1 MNLHTMMYLLTLI
14 STSTI
19 YPAYPTATPAPAY
32 RRHARDLP
40 LEQRAS
46 WCDDK
51 PCRLVQYD
59 DDTIFEAC
67 KKYLGWGP
75 SASAVSVPG
84 YTVTIT
90 SYPTDCK
97 KKDDGYKPEPAPT
110 ETYDSYPTETPK
122 EEYEPAYPE
131 DQPSYDDGPAPW
143 EDTNTDD
150 SQHSDDLQP
159 WENAFDNNYD
169 GPDGPKPWDD
179 VDETSEL
186 ADAIDAG
193 GYDSAAAEL
202 GLDDSPWAKRDFPA
216 IEDEG
221 CGYDGEEVPEE
232 TYEPEPEPSAQPED
246 TTDSYPEIPAPNI
259 YGPDADSPSD
269 AADESS
275 HPDDP
280 WSPHDSS
287 DDGSVWVLPDSS
299 EYEGDEFE
307 ADYYPHGDA
316 PDFGTDVDAPTYAS
330 SYGEDGVD
338 Y

>member
-1 MNLHTMMYLLTLI
+1 MLHLLTML

-19 YPAYPTATPAPAY
+19 YPEDPTATPAPAY

-40 LEQRAS
+40 LKQRAS
-46 WCDDK
+46 WCDDM

-59 DDTIFEAC
+59 DDTISEAC
-67 KKYLGWGP
+67 KKYLGWAP
-75 SASAVSVPG
+75 SASTVSVPG

-97 KKDDGYKPEPAPT
+97 KKDDGYKAEPAPT
-110 ETYDSYPTETPK
+110 EAPEN
-122 EEYEPAYPE
+122 EYEPTYPE
-131 DQPSYDDGPAPW
+131 DQPSYDDGSYDDSHQNDGTAPW

-159 WENAFDNNYD
+159 WEDAFDTKYD

-186 ADAIDAG
+186 ADAIEAG
-193 GYDSAAAEL
+193 GYDDATAKL
-202 GLDDSPWAKRDFPA
+202 GLDDAPWNKRDYSA
-216 IEDEG
+216 VEDEG
-221 CGYDGEEVPEE
+221 YGYDGEDVSED
-232 TYEPEPEPSAQPED
+232 SSGPED

-259 YGPDADSPSD
+259 YGPDAPSPSD

-275 HPDDP
+275 HPDGP
-280 WSPHDSS
+280 WTSHDDSS

-299 EYEGDEFE
+299 EFE
-307 ADYYPHGDA
+307 ADYYPEGDA
-316 PDFGTDVDAPTYAS
+316 PDFGADADAPTYAS

>member
-1 MNLHTMMYLLTLI
+1 ML

-19 YPAYPTATPAPAY
+19 YPEYPTATPAPAY

-59 DDTIFEAC
+59 DDTILEAC
-67 KKYLGWGP
+67 KNYLGWGP
-75 SASAVSVPG
+75 SASTVSVPG

-97 KKDDGYKPEPAPT
+97 KKDDGYKLAPAPT
-110 ETYDSYPTETPK
+110 ETYESYPTETP
-122 EEYEPAYPE
+122 EDEYEPAYPE
-131 DQPSYDDGPAPW
+131 DQPSYDEGPAPW

-150 SQHSDDLQP
+150 AQHSDDLQP

-179 VDETSEL
+179 VDATSEL
-186 ADAIDAG
+186 ADAIDGG
-193 GYDSAAAEL
+193 GYDAAAAQL
-202 GLDDSPWAKRDFPA
+202 GLEDAPWAKRDFPA
-216 IEDEG
+216 VEDEG
-221 CGYDGEEVPEE
+221 YEYDGEDL
-232 TYEPEPEPSAQPED
+232 PED
-246 TTDSYPEIPAPNI
+246 TTDSYPSIPAPNL
-259 YGPDADSPSD
+259 YGPDAASD

-275 HPDDP
+275 HPDGP
-280 WSPHDSS
+280 WSSSLDSPP
-287 DDGSVWVLPDSS
+287 DDGSVWVLPESS

-307 ADYYPHGDA
+307 AEYYPDSDA
-316 PDFGTDVDAPTYAS
+316 PDFGADADAPTYAS

>member
-1 MNLHTMMYLLTLI
+1 MLYLLTIL

-19 YPAYPTATPAPAY
+19 YPEDPTATPAPAY

-40 LEQRAS
+40 LKQRAS
-46 WCDDK
+46 WCDDR
-51 PCRLVQYD
+51 PCRLVRYD
-59 DDTIFEAC
+59 DDTISEAC
-67 KKYLGWGP
+67 KKYLGWAP
-75 SASAVSVPG
+75 SASTVSVPG

-97 KKDDGYKPEPAPT
+97 KKDDGYKSEPAPT
-110 ETYDSYPTETPK
+110 EAP
-122 EEYEPAYPE
+122 EPAYPE
-131 DQPSYDDGPAPW
+131 EQPSYDDGSDDDSHHNDGTAPW

-159 WENAFDNNYD
+159 WENAFDTNYD

-186 ADAIDAG
+186 ADAIEAG
-193 GYDSAAAEL
+193 GYDDAAAKL
-202 GLDDSPWAKRDFPA
+202 GLDDTPWNKRDSPA
-216 IEDEG
+216 VEDEG
-221 CGYDGEEVPEE
+221 YGYDGEDASE
-232 TYEPEPEPSAQPED
+232 EPSEPED
-246 TTDSYPEIPAPNI
+246 TTDSYPEVPAPNI
-259 YGPDADSPSD
+259 YGPDA
-269 AADESS
+269 ADESS
-275 HPDDP
+275 HPDGP
-280 WSPHDSS
+280 WTSHDDSS

-307 ADYYPHGDA
+307 ADYYPKGDA
-316 PDFGTDVDAPTYAS
+316 PDFGADADAPTYAS